1 MNITGRRWVPQLST
15 PRLPNPNNY
24 PPGGA
29 PTGHNSLLCTAGTGS
44 AVSAGDTRAH
54 GSLAHAEYAILPE
67 IPRQLPVFLNRSS
80 LDGGGMR
87 GADCQLEKLTEFS
100 GNDSTMVVEC
110 SHDEWVM
117 TN

>member
-1 MNITGRRWVPQLST
+1 MCKTGKLYGIRRPSGPRVVSIATGT
-15 PRLPNPNNY
+15 PNHAEQIAVRLTN
-24 PPGGA
+24 A
-29 PTGHNSLLCTAGTGS
+29 VRKSSWRMGTGMC
-44 AVSAGDTRAH
+44 
-54 GSLAHAEYAILPE
+54 LPILPDN
-67 IPRQLPVFLNRSS
+67 PRQLPMFLNRSS